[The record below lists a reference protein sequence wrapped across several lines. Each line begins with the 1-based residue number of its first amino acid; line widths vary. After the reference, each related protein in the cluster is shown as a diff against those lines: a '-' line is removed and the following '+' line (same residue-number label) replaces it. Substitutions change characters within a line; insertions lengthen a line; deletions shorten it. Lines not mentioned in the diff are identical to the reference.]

1 MIILEKLREG
11 GFLIT
16 KIKQISGR
24 IFDRKL
30 KAYDINDLNGA
41 QGRIIF
47 SLWQN
52 DDIPISE
59 LARQTALG
67 KTTLTSM
74 LDRLE
79 QSGYI
84 VRNADEKDKRSVLVS
99 LTVKSKSLEGRYEDV
114 SKEMTSLFYEG
125 LSEQQ
130 IDEFENLLKHI
141 LSNLVMYEEEHK

>member
-1 MIILEKLREG
+1 LEKLREG
-11 GFLIT
+11 GFLIS

-24 IFDRKL
+24 VFDKKL
-30 KAYDINDLNGA
+30 KKYGIGDLNTA

-47 SLWQN
+47 SLWQHDN
-52 DDIPISE
+52 MPITE

-84 VRNADEKDKRSVLVS
+84 VRKVDGRDKRKTLVALS
-99 LTVKSKSLEGRYEDV
+99 EKSKLLENRYTVV
-114 SKEMTSLFYEG
+114 SQDMTSLFYEG
-125 LSEQQ
+125 LSDTQV
-130 IDEFENLLKHI
+130 DEFEITLKHI
-141 LSNLVMYEEEHK
+141 LSNLVKYEEEQK